1 MKTFTISDIMGTG
14 PCYTQEKV
22 RKLFAGRKSVTA
34 LDIITANIP
43 AKDRVW
49 QVTRPGFLSIDIRD
63 RWLEIVVTRAVT
75 NYALNCDV
83 ESVRKWAAKWLDG
96 TDRTA
101 DAAGAVA
108 DTAAV
113 AADASAAYAA
123 YAAYAGAAD
132 TAAVAADASAA
143 YAADTA
149 AVAAADDARNAEYDQ
164 QIADLIALIE
174 GTK

>member
-22 RKLFAGRKSVTA
+22 RKLFAGRESVTA

-63 RWLEIVVTRAVT
+63 RWLEIVVTRAIT
-75 NYALNCDV
+75 NYAAHCGV

-101 DAAGAVA
+101 YAAGAA
-108 DTAAV
+108 DT
-113 AADASAAYAA
+113 AAYAA
-123 YAAYAGAAD
+123 YAAYAYAAYAAYAYAAAGAAD
-132 TAAVAADASAA
+132 TAAVAAA
-143 YAADTA
+143 Y
-149 AVAAADDARNAEYDQ
+149 ARNAEYEL
-164 QIADLIALIE
+164 QIADLIELIPPNKSAKR
-174 GTK
+174 GIR

>member
-1 MKTFTISDIMGTG
+1 MKTFTVADIMATG
-14 PCYTQEKV
+14 PCYSQEKV
-22 RKLFAGRKSVTA
+22 EALFAGRKTVTA
-34 LDIITANIP
+34 LDIITANIS
-43 AKDRVW
+43 AKDRSW

-101 DAAGAVA
+101 DAAGAA

-113 AADASAAYAA
+113 FVADASAAAAAYAA
-123 YAAYAGAAD
+123 YAY
-132 TAAVAADASAA
+132 ADAAA
-143 YAADTA
+143 YAAYAYADAYA
-149 AVAAADDARNAEYDQ
+149 AYAAADARNAEYDQ